1 MTSLIARQL
10 KENVQRTYD
19 SSIYLHVRINAEYN
33 VREQSPTHN
42 VESFSN
48 DRLKSV
54 GGLGEIGI
62 VIDDSHFTL
71 VCFRSSKKV
80 PSSFNTEVCDPII
93 DLIWTGLFPSFTTRR
108 SLCST
113 VALRSIVISL
123 VFNSSN
129 KESMDSDDI
138 KRGGMTSPDLIRL
151 VELIAVR
158 SHNMP
163 RLLGNAMTAAMVLR
177 ITHSSRASGISFRVE
192 FRRCYSHQVV
202 SMSDTVVF

>member
-1 MTSLIARQL
+1 MILVSIFTFVYMKTMMSESNCIQSL
-10 KENVQRTYD
+10 
-19 SSIYLHVRINAEYN
+19 
-33 VREQSPTHN
+33 THN

-62 VIDDSHFTL
+62 VIVDSL
-71 VCFRSSKKV
+71 LKCVCFRSSKKV
-80 PSSFNTEVCDPII
+80 PSSFNTEVCDPTI
-93 DLIWTGLFPSFTTRR
+93 DLIWTGLFPSFATRM

-123 VFNSSN
+123 VFNSSS
-129 KESMDSDDI
+129 KESMDSDEI

-163 RLLGNAMTAAMVLR
+163 RLLGNAMTAAMVLWR
-177 ITHSSRASGISFRVE
+177 ILSSRTSTRSFSAE
-192 FRRCYSHQVV
+192 LGRCRCHQVV
-202 SMSDTVVF
+202 SISDTVVFEFK